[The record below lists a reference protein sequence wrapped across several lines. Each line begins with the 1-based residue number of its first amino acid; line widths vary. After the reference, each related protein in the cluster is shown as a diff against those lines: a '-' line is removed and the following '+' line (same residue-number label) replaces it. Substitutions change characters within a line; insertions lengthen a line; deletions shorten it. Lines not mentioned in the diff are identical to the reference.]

1 MQKAIMKIIFEE
13 ISTKLRKIQ
22 LMVQQIITSRPL
34 QQSNQVDWLW
44 FQNLTH
50 DIDVD
55 NDDDN

>member
-13 ISTKLRKIQ
+13 ISTKWRKIQ
-22 LMVQQIITSRPL
+22 LMVQRIITSRPL

-44 FQNLTH
+44 FQNLNH

-55 NDDDN
+55 NDDGN